1 MAYRVM
7 STNEYLVEYQEAGCN
22 PLGTHHLP
30 PPKGG
35 EDEYRRVTGYFF
47 VDKTDPVSGCF
58 LSMAKCATLAVSE
71 FADWSTPYLVRI
83 ND

>member
-1 MAYRVM
+1 MKSMICRVM

-35 EDEYRRVTGYFF
+35 EGEYQRVPGYFF

-58 LSMAKCATLAVSE
+58 LS
-71 FADWSTPYLVRI
+71 VRCPT
-83 ND
+83 

>member
-1 MAYRVM
+1 M

-35 EDEYRRVTGYFF
+35 EGEYQRVPGYFF
-47 VDKTDPVSGCF
+47 VDKTNPVSGCF
-58 LSMAKCATLAVSE
+58 LSTAKCATLPVSE
-71 FADWSTPYLVRI
+71 FADWSTSYLVRI